1 VAPPSAKEFI
11 PDFLPPDFWLSS
23 FRFGNEVE
31 IGEQMTESGLV
42 YAHAIGSSES
52 DISPTWDAIHA
63 RQPDQGAL
71 WIHLDAA
78 NETAL
83 SWLKRKSGLS
93 LLIQEALLE
102 LGTRPRS
109 MVTESGV
116 LAIFRGVN
124 CNPGADPEDMVA
136 IRMFLTDRRIITMR
150 RSRVKALQDVH
161 EAVVAGNGPTT
172 VGEFFATVVDRITER
187 VGEVVVDIEDRVAEL
202 EDTMVSAETADLRPR
217 LAELRRESISLR
229 RYIAPQRDILARL
242 THERIAWLSDADRT
256 LLRENAERTA
266 RYVEDIDAARERAL
280 IAQEE
285 LNSRLSEQMNRA
297 MYTLS
302 IVAAIFLPLGLL
314 TGLLGIN
321 VGGIPG
327 TENPKAF
334 LFVSL
339 FLAALAIGLIIW
351 FKKIKWL

>member
-1 VAPPSAKEFI
+1 
-11 PDFLPPDFWLSS
+11 
-23 FRFGNEVE
+23 
-31 IGEQMTESGLV
+31 MTDASNGLV
-42 YAHAIGSSES
+42 YAHRISE
-52 DISPTWDAIHA
+52 DKLKELPTWADIATW
-63 RQPDQGAL
+63 QPDQGVL

-83 SWLKRKSGLS
+83 KWLEHKSGLS
-93 LLIQEALLE
+93 PMIREALLE

-109 MVTESGV
+109 VVSDFGV
-116 LAIFRGVN
+116 LVIFRGVN

-136 IRMFLTDRRIITMR
+136 VRMFITDQRIITMR
-150 RSRVKALQDVH
+150 RNRVNAVQDVH
-161 EAVVAGNGPTT
+161 EALVSGKGPTT
-172 VGEFFATVVDRITER
+172 VGDFFVTVVDRITER
-187 VGEVVVDIEDRVAEL
+187 IGEVVGDIEDRVAEL
-202 EDTMVSAETADLRPR
+202 EDTIVSAESAELRPR

-229 RYIAPQRDILARL
+229 RYIAPQRDMLARL
-242 THERIAWLSDADRT
+242 VHERIAWLTESDKT
-256 LLRENAERTA
+256 LLREIAERTA

-285 LNSRLSEQMNRA
+285 LSSRLSEQMNRA

-327 TENPKAF
+327 TESPRAF
-334 LFVSL
+334 LIVTV
-339 FLAALAIGLIIW
+339 FLLLLGVILIGW
-351 FKKIKWL
+351 FKRIKWL

>member
-1 VAPPSAKEFI
+1 
-11 PDFLPPDFWLSS
+11 
-23 FRFGNEVE
+23 
-31 IGEQMTESGLV
+31 MTSGSDGLV
-42 YAHAIGSSES
+42 YAHLIGGGTHK
-52 DISPTWDAIHA
+52 DLLTWADVEAW
-63 RQPDQGAL
+63 QPAQGLL
-71 WIHLDAA
+71 WIHLDVA

-83 SWLKRKSGLS
+83 DWLKHKSGLS
-93 LLIQEALLE
+93 PVIQEALLE

-109 MVTESGV
+109 VISPSEV

-136 IRMFLTDRRIITMR
+136 IRMFIEGERIITMR
-150 RSRVKALQDVH
+150 RNRVRAIQDVH
-161 EAVVAGNGPTT
+161 EALLSGNGPATL
-172 VGEFFATVVDRITER
+172 GEFFVAVADRITER
-187 VGEVVVDIEDRVAEL
+187 IGEIVADIEDRVAEV
-202 EDTMVSAETADLRPR
+202 EDSIVSADTAALRPR

-229 RYIAPQRDILARL
+229 RYIAPQRDLLTRL
-242 THERIAWLSDADRT
+242 THERIPWLTESDKT
-256 LLRENAERTA
+256 LLRETAERTA

-280 IAQEE
+280 ISQEE

-327 TENPKAF
+327 TENPWAF
-334 LFVSL
+334 LIVTFFL
-339 FLAALAIGLIIW
+339 FALAIVMIAW